1 MGFLDGF
8 LNKMNFSTTD
18 EYDGDY
24 DDMDMTEEN
33 EEEEEETA
41 ASAAEEKKADQETP
55 KTESAPASS
64 TAMGVFLVVILAMAG
79 RNGMIPQNQKNNVM
93 KQSEVCMI
101 IPKEYNDT
109 KDIAEILLSGKTV
122 VLNMEAMNFDT
133 AQRVIDFTSG
143 ACFTMGG
150 NLQKISKKIII
161 ATPRNVELS
170 GDFTELLGDDDST
183 DISSYS
189 LKV

>member
-64 TAMGVFLVVILAMAG
+64 TATFRKKSAKNTSSKVVSM
-79 RNGMIPQNQKNNVM
+79 NGVM

-143 ACFTMGG
+143 ACFTMV
-150 NLQKISKKIII
+150 IS
-161 ATPRNVELS
+161 LS
-170 GDFTELLGDDDST
+170 FLVTMIQP
-183 DISSYS
+183 ISA
-189 LKV
+189 LIV

>member
-8 LNKMNFSTTD
+8 LNKMNFSATN

-64 TAMGVFLVVILAMAG
+64 TA
-79 RNGMIPQNQKNNVM
+79 RKSSQ
-93 KQSEVCMI
+93 
-101 IPKEYNDT
+101 
-109 KDIAEILLSGKTV
+109 
-122 VLNMEAMNFDT
+122 
-133 AQRVIDFTSG
+133 
-143 ACFTMGG
+143 ACFA
-150 NLQKISKKIII
+150 I
-161 ATPRNVELS
+161 ATVRFS
-170 GDFTELLGDDDST
+170 
-183 DISSYS
+183 I
-189 LKV
+189 

>member
-41 ASAAEEKKADQETP
+41 ASAAEEKKADQETATFR
-55 KTESAPASS
+55 KKAAKNTSS
-64 TAMGVFLVVILAMAG
+64 KVVSM
-79 RNGMIPQNQKNNVM
+79 NGVM

-161 ATPRNVELS
+161 ATPSNVELS

>member
-55 KTESAPASS
+55 KQK
-64 TAMGVFLVVILAMAG
+64 
-79 RNGMIPQNQKNNVM
+79 IPQ
-93 KQSEVCMI
+93 
-101 IPKEYNDT
+101 T
-109 KDIAEILLSGKTV
+109 RWFL
-122 VLNMEAMNFDT
+122 
-133 AQRVIDFTSG
+133 
-143 ACFTMGG
+143 
-150 NLQKISKKIII
+150 
-161 ATPRNVELS
+161 
-170 GDFTELLGDDDST
+170 
-183 DISSYS
+183 
-189 LKV
+189 

>member
-1 MGFLDGF
+1 
-8 LNKMNFSTTD
+8 
-18 EYDGDY
+18 
-24 DDMDMTEEN
+24 
-33 EEEEEETA
+33 
-41 ASAAEEKKADQETP
+41 
-55 KTESAPASS
+55 
-64 TAMGVFLVVILAMAG
+64 
-79 RNGMIPQNQKNNVM
+79 MIPQNPKNNVM

-161 ATPRNVELS
+161 ATPSNVELS

>member
-33 EEEEEETA
+33 EEEEETA

-64 TAMGVFLVVILAMAG
+64 TEPSARRQLK
-79 RNGMIPQNQKNNVM
+79 IPQAKWF
-93 KQSEVCMI
+93 
-101 IPKEYNDT
+101 
-109 KDIAEILLSGKTV
+109 L
-122 VLNMEAMNFDT
+122 
-133 AQRVIDFTSG
+133 
-143 ACFTMGG
+143 
-150 NLQKISKKIII
+150 
-161 ATPRNVELS
+161 
-170 GDFTELLGDDDST
+170 
-183 DISSYS
+183 
-189 LKV
+189 

>member
-41 ASAAEEKKADQETP
+41 AEEKKADQETP

-64 TAMGVFLVVILAMAG
+64 TATFRKKAAKNTSSKVVSM
-79 RNGMIPQNQKNNVM
+79 NGVM

-161 ATPRNVELS
+161 ATPSNVELS

>member
-8 LNKMNFSTTD
+8 LNKMNFSSTD

-24 DDMDMTEEN
+24 DDMDDMTEEN
-33 EEEEEETA
+33 EEEEETA
-41 ASAAEEKKADQETP
+41 ASAAEEKKTEPETP
-55 KTESAPASS
+55 KTESAPATSAS
-64 TAMGVFLVVILAMAG
+64 TSFRKKPARATAGKVVPM
-79 RNGMIPQNQKNNVM
+79 NGVM

-109 KDIAEILLSGKTV
+109 EGIADILLEGKTV

-133 AQRVIDFTSG
+133 AQRVIDFISG

-150 NLQKISKKIII
+150 HLQKISKKIII
-161 ATPRNVELS
+161 ATPSNVELS
-170 GDFTELLGDDDST
+170 GDFTELLGDDA
-183 DISSYS
+183 SSDLAAYS

>member
-8 LNKMNFSTTD
+8 LNKMNFSSTD
-18 EYDGDY
+18 EYDGDF
-24 DDMDMTEEN
+24 DDTEMTEET
-33 EEEEEETA
+33 EEEEEAA
-41 ASAAEEKKADQETP
+41 ASASEEPKAETAEP
-55 KTESAPASS
+55 KPEPTLSASS
-64 TAMGVFLVVILAMAG
+64 FRKKSSKSASKVVPMQHSSG
-79 RNGMIPQNQKNNVM
+79 TM

-143 ACFTMGG
+143 ACYTMGG

-161 ATPRNVELS
+161 ATPSNVELS
-170 GDFTELLGDDDST
+170 GDFTELLGEDDPSDM
-183 DISSYS
+183 SSYS

>member
-1 MGFLDGF
+1 MGFLDVF
-8 LNKMNFSTTD
+8 LNKMNFSSTD

-33 EEEEEETA
+33 EEEEETA
-41 ASAAEEKKADQETP
+41 ASAAEEKKAELEVP

-64 TAMGVFLVVILAMAG
+64 AATFRKKQPKTSASKVVPM
-79 RNGMIPQNQKNNVM
+79 NGVM

-109 KDIAEILLSGKTV
+109 KEIAEILLSGKTV
-122 VLNMEAMNFDT
+122 VLNMEAMNLDT
-133 AQRVIDFTSG
+133 AQRVIDFISG

-150 NLQKISKKIII
+150 NMQKVSKKIII
-161 ATPRNVELS
+161 ATPSNVELS
-170 GDFTELLGDDDST
+170 GDFTELLGDDDSS
-183 DISSYS
+183 DLSSYS

>member
-8 LNKMNFSTTD
+8 LNKMNFSSTD

-24 DDMDMTEEN
+24 DDMDEMTEEN
-33 EEEEEETA
+33 EEEEETA
-41 ASAAEEKKADQETP
+41 ASAAEEKKAEPETP
-55 KTESAPASS
+55 KTESAPATSAS
-64 TAMGVFLVVILAMAG
+64 TSFRKKPARVAGKVVPM
-79 RNGMIPQNQKNNVM
+79 NGVM

-109 KDIAEILLSGKTV
+109 EGIADLLLQGKTV

-133 AQRVIDFTSG
+133 AQRVIDFISG

-150 NLQKISKKIII
+150 HLQKISKKIVI
-161 ATPRNVELS
+161 AVPSNVELS
-170 GDFTELLGDDDST
+170 GDFTELLGEDA
-183 DISSYS
+183 SSDLAAYS

>member
-8 LNKMNFSTTD
+8 LNKMNFSATD

-64 TAMGVFLVVILAMAG
+64 TATFRKKAAKNTSSKVVSM
-79 RNGMIPQNQKNNVM
+79 NGVM

-101 IPKEYNDT
+101 IPKEYNDC
-109 KDIAEILLSGKTV
+109 LLY
-122 VLNMEAMNFDT
+122 
-133 AQRVIDFTSG
+133 TSD
-143 ACFTMGG
+143 A
-150 NLQKISKKIII
+150 
-161 ATPRNVELS
+161 A
-170 GDFTELLGDDDST
+170 DD
-183 DISSYS
+183 
-189 LKV
+189 